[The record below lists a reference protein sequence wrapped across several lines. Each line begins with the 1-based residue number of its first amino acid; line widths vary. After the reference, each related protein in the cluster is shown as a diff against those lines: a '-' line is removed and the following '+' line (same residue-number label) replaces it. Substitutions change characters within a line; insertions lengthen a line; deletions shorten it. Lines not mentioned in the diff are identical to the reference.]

1 MADRLS
7 LVTHLGAATPA
18 VKTALAQAAQDRVVS
33 RLWARDHT
41 LWKSTPTEISN
52 RLGWLTLAESSS
64 LDLTPIDE
72 LRLALR
78 RGRYRDVVLLGM
90 GGSSLG
96 PEVLRLTFGSAK
108 GAPRLW
114 VLDTTVPSTIDAVT
128 RAISPAHTLFIVAS
142 KSGGTI
148 EVMSLL
154 AHFEAVLR
162 RTKGTRGG
170 AQFIAITDPGTSLAD
185 LARSK
190 GFGHVF
196 QNPADIGGRYSV
208 LSYFGL
214 VPAGLIGIDITR
226 LIERA
231 VAMGKACREERRL
244 DKNPGA
250 FLGLILGALART
262 GRDKVTI
269 LTSPRIDSFG
279 IWAEQLLA
287 ESTGKDGR
295 GLVPV
300 ANEPAIAPDEYGT
313 DRVFVSLR
321 LKGDKNA
328 ALDRRTTA
336 LRKAGH
342 PVVELAL
349 RDRYDLG
356 AEFFRWEFATAVAGQ
371 VLGIHPFDQPNVQ
384 ESKDNTGR
392 LLKELKA
399 TGQLPA
405 IEAVPPRQA
414 LRQLLAQATP
424 GAYVGI
430 LAYMQPSR
438 QSDAAIREL
447 RRAILSQARLATTAG
462 YGPRYLH
469 STGQVHKG
477 GPPTGLFLHLLEA
490 GKPKLAIPGQDYT
503 FGTLAHAQAIGDL
516 QSLRSHGRPVV
527 HVRLGSKPLATLG
540 ILAGTSRRQTGSRA
554 PRARATSTRP
564 APRRAARRRAG

>member
-1 MADRLS
+1 MPDRPS
-7 LVTHLGAATPA
+7 LVTHLGASATA
-18 VKTALAQAAQDRVVS
+18 VKAALTQAAQDRVVP
-33 RLWARDHT
+33 RLWAKDHR

-52 RLGWLTLAESSS
+52 RLGWLTLTERPA
-64 LDLTPIDE
+64 LDLTPIEE
-72 LRLALR
+72 LRLTLR
-78 RGRYRDVVLLGM
+78 RGRYRDIVLLGM

-114 VLDTTVPSTIDAVT
+114 VLDTTVPSTVDAVT
-128 RAISPAHTLFIVAS
+128 RAIAPARTLFIVAS

-154 AHFEAVLR
+154 AHFESVLR
-162 RTKGTRGG
+162 TTAGARGG
-170 AQFIAITDPGTSLAD
+170 AQFIAITDPGTSLAE
-185 LARSK
+185 LARNK

-214 VPAGLIGIDITR
+214 VPAGLIGIDIDR
-226 LIERA
+226 LMERA

-250 FLGLILGALART
+250 LLGLILGALARA

-269 LTSPRIDSFG
+269 LTSPSIDSFG

-287 ESTGKDGR
+287 ESTGKDGI

-300 ANEPAIAPDEYGT
+300 ADEPAIAPSEYGT
-313 DRVFVSLR
+313 DRVFVFLR
-321 LKGDKNA
+321 VKGDTNA
-328 ALDRRTTA
+328 ALDRRIAA
-336 LRKAGH
+336 LRKAGQ

-356 AEFFRWEFATAVAGQ
+356 AEFFRWEFATAVAGY

-392 LLKELKA
+392 LLKELQA
-399 TGQLPA
+399 TGRLPA

-414 LRQLLAQATP
+414 LRRLLAQATP

-438 QSDAAIREL
+438 QRDAAIRTL

-477 GPPTGLFLHLLEA
+477 GPPTGLFLHLLEPA
-490 GKPKLAIPGQDYT
+490 RPTVPVPGQDYT

-516 QSLRSHGRPVV
+516 QSLQAHGRPVV
-527 HVRLGSKPLATLG
+527 HVRLGADPLATLAA
-540 ILAGTSRRQTGSRA
+540 LAGSA
-554 PRARATSTRP
+554 PRQTSTRAVRP
-564 APRRAARRRAG
+564 RKSAPRRTPRRASRRPA